1 MSDIHLTQA
10 WQYSS
15 EARGEGETG
24 AEGKMRLSEE
34 GGKGCVFEQT
44 ESARRQIFPQRHQ
57 KEHGHLPP

>member
-10 WQYSS
+10 WQYLSA
-15 EARGEGETG
+15 ARGGGEMG

-44 ESARRQIFPQRHQ
+44 ESARRQILPQRHQ
-57 KEHGHLPP
+57 KVHGHRPP